1 MSKDQTTPRPWPEPP
16 ELPHSPQFRL
26 GYRQAQQDGTAEI
39 ARLRAENADLRESVI
54 AFGAPW
60 AASYARD
67 FGFPPGHLH
76 PTHYDILARAG
87 ARMDDFIRGDVNNG
101 R

>member
-1 MSKDQTTPRPWPEPP
+1 MAD
-16 ELPHSPQFRL
+16 LIDRL
-26 GYRQAQQDGTAEI
+26 IEREKRARGEDRILLQAALTAVRQRDAMAAEI
-39 ARLRAENADLRESVI
+39 KDLRESVI

-60 AASYARD
+60 AVEYARD
-67 FGFPPGHLH
+67 HGLPPGHLA

-87 ARMDDFIRGDVNNG
+87 ARMDSFTRAAGFASTEG